1 MMENP
6 QNNKNVI
13 EDKKNE
19 TYFKEPD
26 NRKTKFEIQNDN
38 KENNIPAIK
47 DSITDDD
54 HYTGNGEIDPSSETV
69 MMGNSDGQREIRN
82 LQNKLE
88 ILKNQINILI
98 SKQEEDKMDSKFKD
112 NNINSL
118 KKRRKKDQTS

>member
-1 MMENP
+1 VLENP

-13 EDKKNE
+13 EDKNKE

-47 DSITDDD
+47 DSIIDDD
-54 HYTGNGEIDPSSETV
+54 HYTGNGEIDPSSGTV

-98 SKQEEDKMDSKFKD
+98 SKQEEDKMDSM
-112 NNINSL
+112 
-118 KKRRKKDQTS
+118 KKQ